1 MKQKS
6 RIFICIG
13 LESKTI
19 MNPFISKLL
28 IIIARKR
35 IKAKQSSIHVS
46 KKQVVPLVR
55 NFQVELTHATKE
67 YFLIL
72 IGVFSAGF
80 GLNGFL
86 LPNRFIDGGATGISL
101 LLENITSIELSFL
114 LILVNLPFIILSSR
128 MFSVKFA
135 LKSIIAILL
144 LSFVVHFVEYPIIT
158 EDKLLIA
165 VFGGFFLGLG
175 IGMAM
180 RGGSVIDGTE
190 VLAIFLSRK
199 LSITVGDVLL
209 LINIIIF
216 SFGAYVLSVE
226 TALYAI
232 LTYLAA
238 AKTVDFVIDGVEEY
252 VGVTIISDKHETIR
266 IMLIEN
272 LRRACTIYAGKGGFG
287 KTGDSYDK
295 DIIYTVITRL
305 ELAKLQ
311 TEIDKI
317 DKNAF
322 IIMGKVNDLKGG
334 MIKRKPFK

>member
-1 MKQKS
+1 
-6 RIFICIG
+6 
-13 LESKTI
+13 

-28 IIIARKR
+28 VIIARQR
-35 IKAKQSSIHVS
+35 IKEKQSSKPVS
-46 KKQVVPLVR
+46 KKQIVPLVR
-55 NFQVELTHATKE
+55 NLQVELTHAVKE
-67 YFLIL
+67 YFFII

-80 GLNGFL
+80 GLKGFL
-86 LPNRFIDGGATGISL
+86 LPNQFIDGGATGISL
-101 LLENITSIELSFL
+101 LLENVTSVDLSFL
-114 LILVNLPFIILSSR
+114 LILVNLPFIIISAR
-128 MFSVKFA
+128 MFSVRFA
-135 LKSIIAILL
+135 LKSIVAILL
-144 LSFVVHFVEYPIIT
+144 LSFVVHFIEFPIIT

-165 VFGGFFLGLG
+165 VFGGFFLGFG

-190 VLAIFLSRK
+190 VLAIYLSRK
-199 LSITVGDVLL
+199 LAITIGDVLL
-209 LINIIIF
+209 LTNIIIF
-216 SFGAYVLSVE
+216 SFGAYILSVE

-238 AKTVDFVIDGVEEY
+238 AKTVDFVVDGVEEY
-252 VGVTIISDKHETIR
+252 IGVTIISDKHETIR

-287 KTGDSYDK
+287 KSGHSYDK

-322 IIMGKVNDLKGG
+322 VIMGVVKDLKGG
-334 MIKRKPFK
+334 MIKRKPLKK